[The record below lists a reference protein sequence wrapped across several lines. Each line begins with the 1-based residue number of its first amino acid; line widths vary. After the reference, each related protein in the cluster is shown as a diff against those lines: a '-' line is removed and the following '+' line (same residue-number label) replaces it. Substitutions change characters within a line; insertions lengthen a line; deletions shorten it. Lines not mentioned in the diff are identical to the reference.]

1 VKWEIT
7 KSLLEK
13 ISIMLQL
20 FLITQQ
26 IDRIFK
32 SLITAMKYFKHQ
44 FILIILSIFFL
55 DAGAQNIQ
63 RYKDI
68 SFSYPDSILNIP
80 YGSAQN
86 LNGKTE
92 ELLLDLYSP
101 GIADTATKRPLMI
114 FIHGGGFQ
122 SNTKSGAY
130 PNLICNG
137 LAKRGYMVATIN
149 YRLGIPKT
157 KTDNEYAEAMYRAV
171 QDAKAAVRF
180 FRRYADKYRIDPDQ
194 IFVMGS
200 SAGAKTAMHL
210 AYLDQEEVPL
220 GVDQNKLGNLEGNNG
235 NPGYSSKV
243 SAVVNCWGAMIDY
256 RWIQKGDAPLF
267 NISGT
272 ADKTVPF
279 DSSFNYHGFKYGSA
293 VLYNQALQQGIAT
306 GLRLFYGSGHTL
318 DNDKKKQDSALQD
331 LSAWLFTQ
339 LKINAPEKP
348 EIFKWEQDI
357 SKLEAKD
364 KTEKGNSETVLF
376 IGSSY
381 IRLWDQLSAQM
392 KPLKTINRGFGGSK
406 LQEVAYYLDRL
417 LLAHQDLKGVF
428 LYVGNDIV
436 GNNLDK
442 TALQDLEMVKYITLK
457 IRAKYPTIPIFW
469 NQISPSE
476 KRWAVWDRI
485 SEANELIKTYCSQHP
500 NLYYVETA
508 TSYLGKDGKPISIL
522 FREDKLHYNDAGY
535 VIWANYVKQ
544 AFKQVYGK

>member
-1 VKWEIT
+1 
-7 KSLLEK
+7 
-13 ISIMLQL
+13 MLQQI
-20 FLITQQ
+20 LIYQQ
-26 IDRIFK
+26 FDGIFK
-32 SLITAMKYFKHQ
+32 SINAAMKHFKYLILLG
-44 FILIILSIFFL
+44 FIIAISQCQAQTFL
-55 DAGAQNIQ
+55 
-63 RYKDI
+63 RYKDVLFN
-68 SFSYPDSILNIP
+68 SPDSVLNIP
-80 YGSAQN
+80 YGSAPN

-101 GIADTATKRPLMI
+101 GNIDTATKRPLMI

-122 SNTKSGAY
+122 SNTKSGAF

-137 LAKRGYMVATIN
+137 LAKRGYMVATID
-149 YRLGIPKT
+149 YRLGIAKT
-157 KTDNEYAEAMYRAV
+157 KTDTDYAEAMLRAV

-180 FRRYADKYRIDPDQ
+180 FRKYADKYRIDPTQ

-210 AYLDQEEVPL
+210 AYLDQEELPKE
-220 GVDQNKLGNLEGNNG
+220 VDQNKWGNMEGNSG

-256 RWIQKGDAPLF
+256 RWIKQGDVPLF
-267 NISGT
+267 NIAGT

-279 DSSFNYHGFKYGSA
+279 DSSFHYHGFKYGSTI
-293 VLYNQALQQGIAT
+293 LYHQALQQGIAT
-306 GLRLFYGSGHTL
+306 GLRLFHGAGHTL

-331 LSAWLFTQ
+331 LSTWLYTQ
-339 LKINAPEKP
+339 LKINAPDKP

-357 SKLEAKD
+357 VKLEAKD
-364 KTEKGNSETVLF
+364 KTEKADSETVLF

-381 IRLWDQLSAQM
+381 IRLWEQLPVQM

-406 LQEVAYYLDRL
+406 LHEVAYYLDRL
-417 LLAHQDLKGVF
+417 LKAHQELKAVF

-442 TALQDLEMVKYITLK
+442 TALQDLELVKYITEK

-476 KRWAVWDRI
+476 KRWAVWDQI
-485 SEANELIKTYCSQHP
+485 SKANDLIKEYCSQHP

-508 TSYLGKDGKPISIL
+508 ASYLGQDGKPISNL

-535 VIWANYVKQ
+535 AIWANYVKQ
-544 AFKQVYGK
+544 AFKKVYGK

>member
-1 VKWEIT
+1 MKFF
-7 KSLLEK
+7 KYLLL
-13 ISIMLQL
+13 IWSIP
-20 FLITQQ
+20 
-26 IDRIFK
+26 
-32 SLITAMKYFKHQ
+32 
-44 FILIILSIFFL
+44 ILISQIR
-55 DAGAQNIQ
+55 AQNPI
-63 RYKDI
+63 RYKEVLFN
-68 SFSYPDSILNIP
+68 SPDSVLNIP
-80 YGSAQN
+80 YGSALN
-86 LNGKTE
+86 VNGKTE
-92 ELLLDLYSP
+92 SLLLDLYSP
-101 GIADTATKRPLMI
+101 GQIDSSAKRPLMI

-137 LAKRGYMVATIN
+137 LAQRGYMVATID

-157 KTDNEYAEAMYRAV
+157 KTETDYAEAMYRAV

-210 AYLDQEEVPL
+210 AYLDQEEVPV
-220 GVDQNKLGNLEGNNG
+220 GVDQNKLGNLEGNSG

-256 RWIQKGDAPLF
+256 HWMKQGDAPLF
-267 NISGT
+267 NIAGT

-279 DSSFNYHGFKYGSA
+279 DSSFNYHGFKFGST

-306 GLRLFYGSGHTL
+306 GLRLFHGAGHTL

-339 LKINAPEKP
+339 LKVNAPDKP

-357 SKLEAKD
+357 AKLEAKD
-364 KTEKGNSETVLF
+364 KTEKGDAQTVLF

-381 IRLWDQLSAQM
+381 IRLWEQLPMQM

-417 LLAHQDLKGVF
+417 LQGHPSLKGVF

-436 GNNLDK
+436 GNHTDK
-442 TALQDLEMVKYITLK
+442 TPLQDLELVKYITER

-476 KRWAVWDRI
+476 KRWAVWDQI
-485 SEANELIKTYCSQHP
+485 SKANELIKQYCVQNSNTYY
-500 NLYYVETA
+500 LETA
-508 TSYLGKDGKPISIL
+508 AGYLDQEGKPKAQL
-522 FREDKLHYNDAGY
+522 FRDDKLHYNDAGY
-535 VIWANYVKQ
+535 AIWANYVKQ
-544 AFKQVYGK
+544 LFKQVYGK

>member
-1 VKWEIT
+1 MKNF
-7 KSLLEK
+7 KYLPLLVLIGF
-13 ISIMLQL
+13 ISQSQAQKPL
-20 FLITQQ
+20 
-26 IDRIFK
+26 RFK
-32 SLITAMKYFKHQ
+32 DVVFNNQ
-44 FILIILSIFFL
+44 
-55 DAGAQNIQ
+55 
-63 RYKDI
+63 
-68 SFSYPDSILNIP
+68 DSILNIA

-86 LNGKTE
+86 VNGKTE

-101 GIADTATKRPLMI
+101 GLIDTASKRPLMI

-137 LAKRGYMVATIN
+137 LAKRGYMVATID

-157 KTDNEYAEAMYRAV
+157 KTDNDYAEAMYRAV
-171 QDAKAAVRF
+171 QDAKAAIRY

-210 AYLDQEEVPL
+210 AYLDQDEVPL
-220 GVDQNKLGNLEGNNG
+220 GVDQNKLGNLEGNSG

-243 SAVVNCWGAMIDY
+243 SAVVNCWGAMINY
-256 RWIQKGDAPLF
+256 HWIKQGDAPLF
-267 NISGT
+267 NIAGT

-279 DSSFNYHGFKYGSA
+279 DSSYNYHGFKYGSTI
-293 VLYNQALQQGIAT
+293 LYNHALQQGVAT
-306 GLRLFYGSGHTL
+306 GLRLFYSSGHTL

-339 LKINAPEKP
+339 LKRNAPEKP

-357 SKLEAKD
+357 AKLEAKD
-364 KTEKGNSETVLF
+364 KIEKGDSETVLF

-381 IRLWDQLSAQM
+381 IRLWEQLPLQM
-392 KPLKTINRGFGGSK
+392 KPIKTINRGFGGSK

-417 LLAHQDLKGVF
+417 LKAHQNLKAVF

-436 GNNLDK
+436 GNQTDK
-442 TALQDLEMVKYITLK
+442 TPLQDLELVRYITEK
-457 IRAKYPTIPIFW
+457 IRAKYPSIPIFW

-476 KRWAVWDRI
+476 KRWAVWDQI
-485 SEANELIKTYCSQHP
+485 SKANELIKDYCSQHP

-508 TSYLGKDGKPISIL
+508 SSYLDKNGKPISNL
-522 FREDKLHYNDAGY
+522 FRDDKLHYNDAGY

-544 AFKQVYGK
+544 AFNKVYGK

>member
-1 VKWEIT
+1 MKWEIT

-157 KTDNEYAEAMYRAV
+157 KTENEYADIE
-171 QDAKAAVRF
+171 
-180 FRRYADKYRIDPDQ
+180 
-194 IFVMGS
+194 
-200 SAGAKTAMHL
+200 SA
-210 AYLDQEEVPL
+210 
-220 GVDQNKLGNLEGNNG
+220 LETKIL
-235 NPGYSSKV
+235 SE
-243 SAVVNCWGAMIDY
+243 
-256 RWIQKGDAPLF
+256 
-267 NISGT
+267 ISG
-272 ADKTVPF
+272 
-279 DSSFNYHGFKYGSA
+279 
-293 VLYNQALQQGIAT
+293 ALQ
-306 GLRLFYGSGHTL
+306 
-318 DNDKKKQDSALQD
+318 LQH
-331 LSAWLFTQ
+331 
-339 LKINAPEKP
+339 KP
-348 EIFKWEQDI
+348 
-357 SKLEAKD
+357 A
-364 KTEKGNSETVLF
+364 
-376 IGSSY
+376 
-381 IRLWDQLSAQM
+381 
-392 KPLKTINRGFGGSK
+392 
-406 LQEVAYYLDRL
+406 
-417 LLAHQDLKGVF
+417 LLANKKIL
-428 LYVGNDIV
+428 N
-436 GNNLDK
+436 
-442 TALQDLEMVKYITLK
+442 KYI
-457 IRAKYPTIPIFW
+457 
-469 NQISPSE
+469 QII
-476 KRWAVWDRI
+476 D
-485 SEANELIKTYCSQHP
+485 NELIKK
-500 NLYYVETA
+500 V
-508 TSYLGKDGKPISIL
+508 
-522 FREDKLHYNDAGY
+522 
-535 VIWANYVKQ
+535 VK
-544 AFKQVYGK
+544 